1 MKIKSTKSQITMMII
16 VGLVLFI
23 LVGIIFYISKSTVKK
38 TFQQGAK
45 ATQSAAFDT
54 QPIKEFVSKCQD
66 KLAKE
71 AINFI
76 GEQGGYIY
84 KSQGGDLIDYSD
96 GEQGAYFIFYDNS
109 KVAYNIK
116 QPPIYSIPPFSSVAP
131 DYPWKFFPYRDDS
144 SSTPI
149 YDGIFGISNLPPL
162 NASQGPHSIQSQI
175 ENYIDNKIQTCADLT
190 PFTIQGYNF
199 EVNKSKTKVI
209 LASSDVRIATSMPIK
224 ILNMATGEQTYI
236 DSFSATIN
244 VRLKEM
250 YYFAID
256 IVSNDIGKINF
267 NIKDAAN
274 NKNSFT
280 IKVLENALSKDDI
293 ITITDDKSQ
302 ITGKKFEYRFSR
314 KNRIPALYY
323 YQGDLS
329 LAGGT
334 TITQEGL
341 LQGNILQA
349 EDPDE
354 DALTFTIIP
363 TLPIVLNQP
372 QIDFNVV
379 VTDGQYSDFEKIT
392 VHRT

>member
-1 MKIKSTKSQITMMII
+1 
-16 VGLVLFI
+16 
-23 LVGIIFYISKSTVKK
+23 
-38 TFQQGAK
+38 
-45 ATQSAAFDT
+45 
-54 QPIKEFVSKCQD
+54 
-66 KLAKE
+66 
-71 AINFI
+71 
-76 GEQGGYIY
+76 
-84 KSQGGDLIDYSD
+84 
-96 GEQGAYFIFYDNS
+96 
-109 KVAYNIK
+109 
-116 QPPIYSIPPFSSVAP
+116 
-131 DYPWKFFPYRDDS
+131 
-144 SSTPI
+144 
-149 YDGIFGISNLPPL
+149 
-162 NASQGPHSIQSQI
+162 
-175 ENYIDNKIQTCADLT
+175 
-190 PFTIQGYNF
+190 
-199 EVNKSKTKVI
+199 
-209 LASSDVRIATSMPIK
+209 
-224 ILNMATGEQTYI
+224 MATGEQTYI

-323 YQGDLS
+323 YQESLS
-329 LAGGT
+329 LPQDT
-334 TITQEGL
+334 QITQNVL
-341 LQGNILQA
+341 LQNHPLQA

-354 DALTFTIIP
+354 DELAFDITPKPF
-363 TLPIVLNQP
+363 PIVLNQP